1 MVQDIKTSIQKQEEE
16 AKKHLSINFSKV
28 GKLLPGHN
36 HSKTFD
42 ENFIGKVIKVKE
54 RVIEIEES
62 LTEKL
67 EKTSNMFQYAPQV
80 NAKTKK
86 KKNRRKAKRRKVSR
100 KSTNIQ
106 KVREF
111 ISNASPSE
119 EIQI

>member
-36 HSKTFD
+36 HPKTFD

-54 RVIEIEES
+54 RVIEIEER

-86 KKNRRKAKRRKVSR
+86 KKKKNRRKAKRR
-100 KSTNIQ
+100 N
-106 KVREF
+106 
-111 ISNASPSE
+111 
-119 EIQI
+119 